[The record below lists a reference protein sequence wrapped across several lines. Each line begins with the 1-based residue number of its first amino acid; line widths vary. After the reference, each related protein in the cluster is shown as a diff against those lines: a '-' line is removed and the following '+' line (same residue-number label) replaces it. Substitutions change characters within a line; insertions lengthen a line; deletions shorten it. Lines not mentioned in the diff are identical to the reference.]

1 MAEVGNIVTASA
13 ETGADFYLEAAQAA
27 VRRYCG
33 WHVAPAARISGTL
46 GSMGQRVFS
55 LPAQNVTDLSVL
67 ILDPLGSEYVEA
79 PDGSWALG
87 GSTIEF
93 AAYVPPSVAAVR
105 YEALAG
111 WDPGDVPDVVSVILQ
126 AARRA
131 AQAPAGSVKSQT
143 VNGASVSYGFSG
155 DGAPMVTLLA
165 SEKAL
170 LAPYRVGR
178 CP

>member
-1 MAEVGNIVTASA
+1 MAGIDDILAGSA
-13 ETGADFYLEAAQAA
+13 DAGADFYLAAAQTA

-33 WHVAPAARISGTL
+33 WHVAPQARISGTL
-46 GSMGQRVFS
+46 GSMGQRVFA
-55 LPAQNVTDLSVL
+55 LPAQNVSELSVRV
-67 ILDPLGSEYVEA
+67 LDPLGAEYVDA
-79 PDGSWALG
+79 PEGSWRLG
-87 GSTIEF
+87 GSLIEF
-93 AAYVPPSVAAVR
+93 TAYVPPSVAAVS

-111 WDPGDVPDVVSVILQ
+111 WDPEDVPDVKSVLLQ

-131 AQAPAGSVKSQT
+131 AQAPSGAVKSQT

-155 DGAPMVTLLA
+155 DGAPMVTLLE